1 MLHKR
6 KNVSRKNKINYFTEK
21 SASQKN
27 VSRKKVFQGKKSK
40 IKYFTK
46 KSIINCFMKKKNKN
60 ASGKKN
66 NCFMEK

>member
-27 VSRKKVFQGKKSK
+27 KHEKKCFKERKVK
-40 IKYFTK
+40 
-46 KSIINCFMKKKNKN
+46 
-60 ASGKKN
+60 
-66 NCFMEK
+66 